1 MKSSVPSSVKR
12 PNFGFIETAMF
23 TRIHSK
29 WLPTRSKVPST
40 RKSFWQILSTKYLS
54 FLVVIS
60 SSLYVTPAESRTVAD
75 CQSQVSST
83 LDIFYFYFFT
93 CPSSSNI
100 PPRYVNDPPP
110 LCRPWRWLQFLLS
123 LANKNEKFFF
133 YRVEKER
140 RKKNSWNRF
149 TAIAIVRVGH
159 LWNRRWPDS
168 RENHQYGWMV
178 SSCGRLFLSPC
189 VKLAR
194 VSCGFLLRVWLVTP
208 NRSKDLWTDLRENQI
223 AKLTEEN

>member
-29 WLPTRSKVPST
+29 WLPTRSKVPSI

-83 LDIFYFYFFT
+83 LDIFYFYFT

-133 YRVEKER
+133 IESKKKGGRKIPEIDSQQSPSFESAIFEIEDGQILEKIINMVEWFR
-140 RKKNSWNRF
+140 R
-149 TAIAIVRVGH
+149 AVGSFS
-159 LWNRRWPDS
+159 LP
-168 RENHQYGWMV
+168 V
-178 SSCGRLFLSPC
+178 
-189 VKLAR
+189 
-194 VSCGFLLRVWLVTP
+194 
-208 NRSKDLWTDLRENQI
+208 
-223 AKLTEEN
+223 